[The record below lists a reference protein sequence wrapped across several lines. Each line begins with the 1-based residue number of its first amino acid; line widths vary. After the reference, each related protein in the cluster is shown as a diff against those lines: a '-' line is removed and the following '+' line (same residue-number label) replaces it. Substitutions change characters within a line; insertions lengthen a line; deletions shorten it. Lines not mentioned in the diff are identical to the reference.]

1 MRPRH
6 DEAWA
11 DTDRPSTRD
20 RVRSDIMGDASSY
33 SRTLPGQALPEQ
45 RSGKILSRQRGTKVC
60 VHWG

>member
-45 RSGKILSRQRGTKVC
+45 RS
-60 VHWG
+60 W